1 MQPTKHFIPIGALA
15 LGLALLSG
23 ACGDDDDSSDARSV
37 SFASPSDGDVVTSP
51 VSVVMAADG
60 VTIEPAGEV
69 NDGAGHFH
77 VMVDEDCV
85 DAGETIPGD
94 SDAHL
99 HFGKAQTETEIEL
112 EPGEHTL
119 CLQIGDG
126 EHTATELTDT
136 ITITVEES

>member
-1 MQPTKHFIPIGALA
+1 MV
-15 LGLALLSG
+15 GLAALFSG
-23 ACGDDDDSSDARSV
+23 GLAACGDDDDAEASGEASV
-37 SFASPSDGDVVTSP
+37 SFASPVDGDVVTSP
-51 VSVVMAADG
+51 VAVEMSADG

-77 VMVDEDCV
+77 VMVDEACL

-94 SDAHL
+94 SEAHL

-119 CLQIGDG
+119 CLQVGDG
-126 EHTATELTDT
+126 EHTALGITDT
-136 ITITVEES
+136 VTFTVEES